1 MVEPPHT
8 RTAAT
13 RPALGFA
20 NQGPATRVQRG
31 PWADP
36 ASRLCST
43 SQENPTSTT
52 AYFPGH
58 HLRHAATDIPD
69 WEPAVASA
77 FWLTRK
83 AFFCRFRRR
92 PHRVPTKVDPS
103 PSCLAFPGPSLRTA
117 SGGRP
122 HGEPIIQQP
131 KYLHSHRYTPPGVS
145 YILMLFNLAICPI
158 CPMGSRNVPVPEVRS
173 PYTLHAHRM
182 HAEYPLANLD
192 DDVDLE

>member
-1 MVEPPHT
+1 MHGASAANQPLGSLSLACISQAPQKGDEGQEPVRRLAEELAGRSPVFLSATTSPSQRRGTEPVRHQQMST
-8 RTAAT
+8 ENRTGIPSTQVPT
-13 RPALGFA
+13 RPEG
-20 NQGPATRVQRG
+20 QATG
-31 PWADP
+31 
-36 ASRLCST
+36 SR
-43 SQENPTSTT
+43 Q
-52 AYFPGH
+52 
-58 HLRHAATDIPD
+58 
-69 WEPAVASA
+69 V
-77 FWLTRK
+77 
-83 AFFCRFRRR
+83 
-92 PHRVPTKVDPS
+92 
-103 PSCLAFPGPSLRTA
+103 LRTA